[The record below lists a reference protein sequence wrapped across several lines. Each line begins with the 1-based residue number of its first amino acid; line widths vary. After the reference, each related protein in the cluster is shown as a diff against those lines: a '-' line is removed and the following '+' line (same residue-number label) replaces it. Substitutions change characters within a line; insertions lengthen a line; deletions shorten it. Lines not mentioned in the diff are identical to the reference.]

1 MKVSEYSI
9 ILIFVFVFIG
19 SLSLGIWQIDRGYD
33 KKALENSFSQK
44 QAMPV
49 ETNPGKLN
57 ENLYYRN
64 IQISGNFGKKTFFVD
79 NKILNGKAGYVVF
92 LPFTLASGEKLIVS
106 RGWVESFQR
115 DSLPE
120 VSLPQKV
127 LKIDGMIR
135 PFSKDFVLEEQA
147 KQIANNFII
156 QGLDKELM
164 ENLIEVKL
172 LPYVFELSAL
182 SQFSLE
188 PIWQPTSLKSTRHFG
203 YAIQWFALALV
214 VFFGGF
220 YLFKKRN
227 VNE

>member
-1 MKVSEYSI
+1 MKVSEYLI

-92 LPFTLASGEKLIVS
+92 LPFTLANPLY
-106 RGWVESFQR
+106 FHT
-115 DSLPE
+115 LP
-120 VSLPQKV
+120 
-127 LKIDGMIR
+127 
-135 PFSKDFVLEEQA
+135 
-147 KQIANNFII
+147 
-156 QGLDKELM
+156 
-164 ENLIEVKL
+164 
-172 LPYVFELSAL
+172 
-182 SQFSLE
+182 
-188 PIWQPTSLKSTRHFG
+188 
-203 YAIQWFALALV
+203 
-214 VFFGGF
+214 
-220 YLFKKRN
+220 
-227 VNE
+227 

>member
-1 MKVSEYSI
+1 MKVSEYLI
-9 ILIFVFVFIG
+9 ILIFVCVFIG

-92 LPFTLASGEKLIVS
+92 LPFTLASGEKIIVS
-106 RGWVESFQR
+106 RGWVESLQR

-127 LKIDGMIR
+127 LKLDGMIR

-147 KQIANNFII
+147 KQIANNFIC
-156 QGLDKELM
+156 
-164 ENLIEVKL
+164 L
-172 LPYVFELSAL
+172 LYTSPSPRDRTRSRMPSSA
-182 SQFSLE
+182 
-188 PIWQPTSLKSTRHFG
+188 
-203 YAIQWFALALV
+203 
-214 VFFGGF
+214 
-220 YLFKKRN
+220 
-227 VNE
+227 